1 MSTYTRRKPRMVRKG
16 RSQKQRASSAK
27 WGKGRY
33 PPSGGPM
40 RTAETLPASSW
51 WTGRTREE
59 LDALA
64 AQERTRLSYSS
75 FGRTLGS
82 PVIEG

>member
-1 MSTYTRRKPRMVRKG
+1 MSTYTRRKPRMVLKG
-16 RSQKQRASSAK
+16 RSPKQRGAAAR

-33 PPSGGPM
+33 GGVV
-40 RTAETLPASSW
+40 RTAETLPSSSW

-59 LDALA
+59 LDAMA
-64 AQERTRLSYSS
+64 AHERTRLSYSS